1 MSEPSTDL
9 PRPLDGIRVL
19 DLSRVLAGPWCTQ
32 QLADFGA
39 EIIKIERPGA
49 GDDTRQW
56 GPPWLEGTDESA
68 YFLGANRGKHSVCVD
83 LSQADGQDLIRRL
96 AAQSDV
102 VVENFKIGGLAAYG
116 LDYASLYEINPRLI
130 YCSISGFGQN
140 GPYAHRAGYDFLI
153 QAMGGLMSVTGEPD
167 GQPMKAGVAFADVFT
182 GLYAANAIL
191 AALHQRPVTGEGTHI
206 DMALLDVQIS
216 VMANQALSY
225 LTTGHNPPRLGNA
238 HPSIVP
244 YQVFP
249 SADDDLI
256 LAVGNDGQFRR
267 LCDILGLSS
276 LADDPRFASN
286 SARVEH
292 RDSLVAKLSA
302 RLHDKPR
309 ADWLA
314 QLEAAGIACGPINNL
329 EQVFDDPQV
338 RARELQIKRQ
348 HHSGRA
354 VSLVSNPVR
363 FNDTQQNALMA
374 PPTLGQDTRSV
385 LGDRLGLDDA
395 TLDALQ
401 DQGVIAARP
410 ANCRENDPDIDN

>member
-9 PRPLDGIRVL
+9 PRPLDGVRVL

-39 EIIKIERPGA
+39 EIIKIERPGT

-56 GPPWLEGTDESA
+56 GPPWLDDSGESA

-83 LSQADGQDLIRRL
+83 LAQADGQDLIRRL

-102 VVENFKIGGLAAYG
+102 VVENFKVGGLTAYG
-116 LDYASLYEINPRLI
+116 LDYASLREINPRLI

-140 GPYAHRAGYDFLI
+140 GPYAHRPGYDFLI

-182 GLYAANAIL
+182 GLYSANAIL
-191 AALHQRPVTGEGTHI
+191 AALHQRRASGEGTHI
-206 DMALLDVQIS
+206 DMALLDVQVS

-267 LCDILGLSS
+267 LCDVLGLSA

-286 SARVEH
+286 HARVEH
-292 RDSLVAKLSA
+292 RDTLVTKLSA
-302 RLHDKPR
+302 RLRDKPR
-309 ADWLA
+309 ADWLP

-338 RARELQIKRQ
+338 RARNLQIKRP
-348 HHSGRA
+348 HDSGRD

-363 FNDTQQNALMA
+363 FNNKQQNSTMA
-374 PPTLGQDTRSV
+374 PPLLGQHTRSI
-385 LGDRLGLDDA
+385 LGDRLGLNDVMLDD
-395 TLDALQ
+395 LQ
-401 DQGVIAARP
+401 SRSVIAARSVDGE
-410 ANCRENDPDIDN
+410 ENDPNINH